1 MFQPPPMSRP
11 RTAIPALRRGQ
22 TSRAAVLRALVEHH
36 EWLVPVSFF
45 PRDRVACAGKV
56 SFGPRSHMPPGE
68 LWIFTESATVH
79 AAIAHG
85 AVLGS
90 YVSSVSGTELFELVT
105 DEVRLLR
112 VNPSGYADDLLAFEP
127 ESFAELRAWSERIR
141 QERRLLGAAVDAAA
155 LRAHPELHVPLLPDG
170 RMIAKPGH
178 EGFAQPGVVCTSLD
192 CYEAFIGALDP
203 SLAAQ
208 LKHVVVDGETFVR
221 DMSRQREVD
230 ALYFN
235 PFGPAPTRTWARA
248 SI

>member
-11 RTAIPALRRGQ
+11 RTAIPALRRGHA
-22 TSRAAVLRALVEHH
+22 SRAAVLRALVEHR

-45 PRDRVACAGKV
+45 PRERVATCGKV

-68 LWIFTESATVH
+68 LWIFTETATVH
-79 AAIAHG
+79 AALAHG

-90 YVSSVSGTELFELVT
+90 YVPSIQGTELFGALT

-127 ESFAELRAWSERIR
+127 ESFPELRAWADRVRHE
-141 QERRLLGAAVDAAA
+141 QRLLGTKVDPAA
-155 LRAHPELHVPLLPDG
+155 LRACPELHVPLLPDG

-178 EGFAQPGVVCTSLD
+178 DGFAQPGVVCTSLD
-192 CYEAFIGALDP
+192 CYEAFVGALDP
-203 SLAAQ
+203 GLAAQ
-208 LKHVVVDGETFVR
+208 LRHVVVDGETFLR

-235 PFGPAPTRTWARA
+235 PFGPAPTRTWSRA
-248 SI
+248 AL